1 MFRSR
6 RLPILAVAAALGL
19 VSVTVPG
26 ASGEPAPGAST
37 APVVADAF
45 VRSGDHA
52 DTNYGS
58 HSQLQW
64 KAGSTGFARE
74 SFITFDTS
82 ALTQVENATLWLHGR
97 VSGGSSDEYPD
108 SVPTH
113 VYAVDP
119 GWDEATL
126 TWNNKPELPA
136 DAATEFTLD
145 VPEGQPNGWHAVDLT
160 QLVMDTVEAD
170 AELLSIALVRYQSS
184 GPLPQMGSRESG
196 YGPVLE
202 INGQPVV
209 DDPAPHTE
217 LVATADALVRDG
229 QYADDTYGA
238 TNLLQWK
245 VGGNGFSR
253 ESFARFELNDLTD
266 GDIETA
272 SLRLF
277 GRVSGGNADDW
288 PETTDNLVH
297 RVVGDWS
304 EDTITWNTRPEVE
317 AEPLAAFVIGG
328 ESDQA
333 NRWHLVDITDVL
345 REAVANGHE
354 TLDLRFSRA
363 VATGPIVQMHSREN
377 SNPPVIVVNEV
388 VEEPEPPI
396 TGPVRSALYPEGW
409 EPGLTDDQGR
419 FLHDFSYAGYRYGAD
434 VPTSVPGPVL
444 DVTHPRFGAD
454 PTGQTDSTLAIQ
466 ATIDAVG
473 AAGGGTVHLPAG
485 LYTVSPQDDSRA
497 VLHIPYDGVLLRGEG
512 PDHTRIQTS
521 TAQGMRQ
528 SAVILVGPEK
538 AAWQSWHTSED
549 EQDRPAVPLTRDVVE
564 PTRTLHVADTEPF
577 AVGDWVILKADTTQE
592 WLDEHPVLPGQQWTP
607 TTFRALVYHRQ
618 ITAVDAEAGTVEID
632 IPTRYRM
639 LLRDGLRLH
648 HHHSPT
654 LGSGV
659 ADLAVGMRQS
669 DLPHVDGNEHNTEG
683 TQGWEAHGAAAVSF
697 NNAVDSWVDNVASFR
712 PGANPDDVHVLSGG
726 VYIWY
731 ARSITV
737 TDGDFRNAQYLG
749 AGGNGYHY
757 HVMGSDNLVRDSYAE
772 KGRHNYLV
780 QAVQGTG
787 NVILD
792 SHSVDATHALE
803 LHRHLGVANLF
814 DNVSVDRDTFE
825 MQYRTSSTHA
835 HSGTESVMWNIS
847 GENCTR
853 GRLAVSQQFGWGYVI
868 GTTGE
873 GACAVVENPG
883 GQFTEPRDWLEFI
896 GAGEHLVP
904 RSLYLDQL
912 ERRTQRSAVDPHGA
926 LAQLADALTSAVA
939 SGEVAG
945 PIASQLEAAVH
956 QARRHLDTGRT
967 AQAGQALERFV
978 GHLDNPKPPDTLSAR
993 SRIDLRERAEHVI
1006 GQLGD

>member
-6 RLPILAVAAALGL
+6 RIPILAAAAAIGL
-19 VSVTVPG
+19 VSVTIPG
-26 ASGEPAPGAST
+26 ASGEPVPGAVT
-37 APVVADAF
+37 APVVADTF
-45 VRSGDHA
+45 VRDGEHA
-52 DTNYGS
+52 GTNYGS
-58 HSQLQW
+58 NSQFQW
-64 KAGSTGFARE
+64 KAGSANFARQAYL
-74 SFITFDTS
+74 TFDIS
-82 ALTQVENATLWLHGR
+82 ALSEVDNASLWLHGR
-97 VSGGSSDEYPD
+97 VSGGSSGEYPD
-108 SVPTH
+108 AVATH

-119 GWDEATL
+119 AWDESTL
-126 TWNNKPELPA
+126 TWNNKPALPA

-145 VPEGQPNGWHAVDLT
+145 VPEGQPATWHVVDLT
-160 QLVMDTVEAD
+160 QLVADTVEANE
-170 AELLSIALVRYQSS
+170 ELLSIALVRHQAS

-202 INGQPVV
+202 INGEPVV
-209 DDPAPHTE
+209 GDPAPHTE

-229 QYADDTYGA
+229 QYADDTHGG

-245 VGGNGFSR
+245 VGGSGFTR
-253 ESFARFELNDLTD
+253 EAFARFDLTSLAD
-266 GDIETA
+266 GDVETA

-277 GRVSGGNADDW
+277 GRVSGGGADEW
-288 PETTDNLVH
+288 PDSTENLVH
-297 RVVGDWS
+297 RVVGDWT

-317 AEPLAAFVIGG
+317 AEPIASFVIGG

-333 NRWHLVDITDVL
+333 NRWHHVDIADVL
-345 REAVANGHE
+345 REAVANGDE
-354 TLDLRFSRA
+354 SLDLRFSRA

-377 SNPPVIVVNEV
+377 SFPPVIVVNEV

-396 TGPVRSALYPEGW
+396 TGPVRSALYPEDW
-409 EPGLTDDQGR
+409 EPGMTDDQGR
-419 FLHDFSYAGYRYGAD
+419 FLHDFSYAGYHYGSD
-434 VPTSVPGPVL
+434 VPASVPGPVL

-454 PTGQTDSTLAIQ
+454 PTGVTDSTVAIQ
-466 ATIDAVG
+466 AAIDAVG
-473 AAGGGTVHLPAG
+473 AAGGGTVHLPEG

-497 VLHIPYDGVLLRGEG
+497 VLHIPHDDVLLRGEG
-512 PDHTRIQTS
+512 PERTRIQTS
-521 TAQGMRQ
+521 TAEDMRQ

-538 AAWQSWHTSED
+538 AEWQSWHNSED
-549 EQDRPAVPLTRDVVE
+549 EQDQPAVPLTRDIEE
-564 PTRTLHVADTEPF
+564 PTRTLHVADTAPF
-577 AVGDWVILKADTTQE
+577 TVGDWVILKADTTQE
-592 WLDEHPVLPGQQWTP
+592 WLDEHPVLPGQQWFP

-618 ITAVDAEAGTVEID
+618 ITAVDTEAGTVEID

-648 HHHSPT
+648 HHHQPT
-654 LGSGV
+654 IGSGV
-659 ADLAVGMRQS
+659 ADLAIGMRQS

-683 TQGWEAHGAAAVSF
+683 TQGFQAHGAAAVSF

-712 PGANPDDVHVLSGG
+712 PEANSDDIHVLSGG

-737 TDGDFRNAQYLG
+737 TNADFRNAQYLG

-904 RSLYLDQL
+904 RSLYLDQR
-912 ERRTQRSAVDPHGA
+912 ERRLDHEQVDPRVG
-926 LAQLADALTSAVA
+926 LVQLSDSLSAA
-939 SGEVAG
+939 IDSGEVAG
-945 PIASQLEAAVH
+945 PIAKQLGNALRQSQH
-956 QARRHLDTGRT
+956 HLDAGRM
-967 AQAGQALERFV
+967 AQSAQALERFV
-978 GHLDNPKPPDTLSAR
+978 RHLENPKRPDTLSDRAR
-993 SRIDLRERAEHVI
+993 LDLQERAELII
-1006 GQLGD
+1006 GQLVS